1 MFFFLC
7 NELFSSLKKY
17 RCTFCL
23 FDIEISFA
31 RQVFVWPKIPITFGF
46 FPNSSTFLL
55 HVTIHWWF
63 IFFPFVLYWGVIIW
77 SYSFSLNEFQEFQ
90 NPNIISDSSIWSGNW
105 CKWMCAIIKISKYNE
120 GIYDSNYFNGHK
132 ILEFT
137 ISVHYSMDSIRRTV
151 LFLSRQIFCFFSFQ
165 RSLLN
170 ISESMLIF
178 LIEEIVRIMYAGQ
191 KKLVQW
197 MRHWCG

>member
-1 MFFFLC
+1 MQDKFLC
-7 NELFSSLKKY
+7 DQKSQLL
-17 RCTFCL
+17 L
-23 FDIEISFA
+23 A
-31 RQVFVWPKIPITFGF
+31 F

-63 IFFPFVLYWGVIIW
+63 IFFPFVFYWGVIIW
-77 SYSFSLNEFQEFQ
+77 SYSFSLNEFQESQ

-105 CKWMCAIIKISKYNE
+105 CKWMCVIIKISKYNE

-132 ILEFT
+132 ILKFT
-137 ISVHYSMDSIRRTV
+137 ISAHYSMDSIRRTV
-151 LFLSRQIFCFFSFQ
+151 FFLSKQIFFLFIFKTDLFFFSFQ
-165 RSLLN
+165 RSPLN
-170 ISESMLIF
+170 ISKSMLIF

-197 MRHWCG
+197 MRHSCG